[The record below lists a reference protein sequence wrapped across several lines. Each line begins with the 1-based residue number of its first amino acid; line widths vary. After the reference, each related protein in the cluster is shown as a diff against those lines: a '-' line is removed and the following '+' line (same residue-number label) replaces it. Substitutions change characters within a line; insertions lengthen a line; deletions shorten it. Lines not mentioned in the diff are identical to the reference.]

1 MKNSKSSTER
11 IQSSSELFDLA
22 KTLMP
27 GGVSSPVRAI
37 KPYPFYTERA
47 EGSHLETVDGRD
59 LLDCCMAY
67 GPLILGHAH
76 PAIRKAIG
84 EQLERGWLYGTPTP
98 LEPAFAKM
106 ITGDH
111 PGMVMIRF
119 VSSGSEATMAA
130 IRLARGFTGKKDII
144 KIEGGFHGAHDAVLV
159 QAGSGATTTG
169 VPDSAGVLAGLVAHT
184 RQVPYN
190 DPEALESLLSANDD
204 IAALIIE
211 PVLGNIG
218 LVLPQE
224 NYLRQIRSV
233 TKAHDVLLIFD
244 EVITGYRLG
253 IGGAQVKYGV
263 KPDLTTLG
271 KIIGGGLPIG
281 VFGGRHEI
289 MEMVSPQGPVYQA
302 GTFSGNP
309 LSLAAG
315 MATLEWL
322 HGHRDLYRGLDEK
335 SRALEESLGRNEE
348 GSFVRLGSMFKYF
361 FRSLPPQ
368 NYREVKECDTAAFGR
383 FRERMMEA
391 GIFIPPSQFETN
403 FLSTAH
409 SDKDLSILIQAYLK
423 CR

>member
-1 MKNSKSSTER
+1 MNNPER
-11 IQSSSELFDLA
+11 ETGKKRSSSELFDLA

-37 KPYPFYTERA
+37 KPYPFYTEQA
-47 EGSHLETVDGRD
+47 QGAHLKTVDGDD
-59 LLDCCMAY
+59 LIDCCLAY
-67 GPLILGHAH
+67 GPMILGHAH
-76 PAIRKAIG
+76 PAVRKAIA
-84 EQLERGWLYGTPTP
+84 EQLERGWLYGTPSP
-98 LEPAFAKM
+98 LEPAYARM

-111 PGMVMIRF
+111 PGMTMIRF

-130 IRLARGFTGKKDII
+130 IRLARGFTGKQDIV

-159 QAGSGATTTG
+159 KAGSGATTMG
-169 VPDSAGVLAGLVAHT
+169 VPDSAGIPADVVAHT
-184 RQVPYN
+184 RQAPYN
-190 DPEALESLLSANDD
+190 DPEALESLLSKNKD
-204 IAALIIE
+204 IAAFILE

-218 LVLPQE
+218 PVLPQD
-224 NYLRQIRSV
+224 NYLREVRSI

-244 EVITGYRLG
+244 EVITGYRIG

-281 VFGGRHEI
+281 AFGGRREI
-289 MEMVSPQGPVYQA
+289 MELVAPQGPVYQA

-309 LSLAAG
+309 LSLTAG
-315 MATLEWL
+315 MATLGWIHD
-322 HGHRDLYRGLDEK
+322 HGDLYHGLDEK
-335 SRALEESLGRNEE
+335 TRALEESLGRNDK

-361 FRSLPPQ
+361 FRSSPPQ
-368 NYREVKECDTAAFGR
+368 NYREVKECDTEAFGK
-383 FRERMMEA
+383 FRERMMDES
-391 GIFIPPSQFETN
+391 IFIPPSQFETN

-409 SDKDLSILIQAYLK
+409 SDSDLSTLIQAYQK

>member
-1 MKNSKSSTER
+1 MKHN
-11 IQSSSELFDLA
+11 SSEELFELA

-37 KPYPFYTERA
+37 RPYPFYTSFASGSRLTTI
-47 EGSHLETVDGRD
+47 EGTS

-67 GPLILGHAH
+67 GPLLLGHAH
-76 PAIRKAIG
+76 PAVLEAIKN
-84 EQLERGWLYGTPTP
+84 QLEDGWLYGTPSP
-98 LEPAFAKM
+98 LEPAFARM

-111 PGMVMIRF
+111 PGMDMARF

-130 IRLARGFTGKKDII
+130 IRLARGFTKKSDIV

-159 QAGSGATTTG
+159 KAGSGATTTG
-169 VPDSAGVLAGLVAHT
+169 VPDSAGVLSDLVAHT

-190 DPEALESLLSANDD
+190 DPEALETLLSAHKDV
-204 IAALIIE
+204 AALIIE

-218 LVLPQE
+218 PVLPRKD
-224 NYLRQIRSV
+224 YLKDIREI

-253 IGGAQVKYGV
+253 IGGAQVMYGV
-263 KPDLTTLG
+263 KPDITTLG

-281 VFGGRHEI
+281 TFCGRREI
-289 MEMVSPQGPVYQA
+289 MEQVSPQGPVYQA

-315 MATLEWL
+315 IATVSWL
-322 HGHRDLYRGLDEK
+322 HEHASLYAGLDEK
-335 SRALEESLGRNEE
+335 TRTLEESIGGKAE
-348 GSFVRLGSMFKYF
+348 GSFVRIGSMFKYF
-361 FRSLPPQ
+361 FRPTPPK
-368 NYREVKECDTAAFGR
+368 NYTEVKECDTQAFGR
-383 FRERMMEA
+383 FWKKMLDA
-391 GIFIPPSQFETN
+391 GIFLPPSQFETN
-403 FLSTAH
+403 FVSAAH
-409 SDKDLSILIQAYLK
+409 SNHDITTLSQAYTQ